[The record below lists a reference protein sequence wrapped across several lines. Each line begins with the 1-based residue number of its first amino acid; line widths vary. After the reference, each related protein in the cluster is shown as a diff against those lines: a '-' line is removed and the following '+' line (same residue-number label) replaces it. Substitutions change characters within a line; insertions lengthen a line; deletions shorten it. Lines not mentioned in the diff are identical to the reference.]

1 VFATDGSGQGGQAGW
16 GLTSVRTP
24 HTKACRRTRTQGSTP
39 RRLSGRSAGGVIT
52 YFNPN
57 QQPGRAPRSDAS
69 NQQHR
74 RAQRGL
80 PRADGR
86 ARAGAAGRGSA
97 HPPLSDSQIS
107 RSAPRA
113 RAARLLDW
121 RILGVA
127 QCLLQVI
134 LCQDRSHQLRCWL
147 LHLPPALGGKNPM
160 MLLDLQYNKC
170 CEYFTSCSRL
180 VHWSWS

>member
-1 VFATDGSGQGGQAGW
+1 MFATDGSGQGGQAGW

-69 NQQHR
+69 DQQHR

-97 HPPLSDSQIS
+97 HPLRLADIAICTTSTCRTTARLAHPGRRAMLAASDPLS
-107 RSAPRA
+107 RSFTSSVVGCFTCPRP
-113 RAARLLDW
+113 
-121 RILGVA
+121 
-127 QCLLQVI
+127 
-134 LCQDRSHQLRCWL
+134 S
-147 LHLPPALGGKNPM
+147 GGRTQWSVG
-160 MLLDLQYNKC
+160 LTITF
-170 CEYFTSCSRL
+170 CEYFTSCSRD
-180 VHWSWS
+180 WSWS